1 MSETA
6 APPIDSK
13 AGGLEKGIN
22 VTEMMEKANAMIGG
36 GRRRRGSKAKRMMM
50 GGRRGSRKSKKSKRG
65 GQGVIATAA
74 VPFGLLALQRFF
86 KGSQAAKSDVRG
98 IGSSFKRTFRLPRKA
113 SRKTR
118 RRRN

>member
-6 APPIDSK
+6 PADSK
-13 AGGLEKGIN
+13 AGGLEKGVN
-22 VTEMMEKANAMIGG
+22 VTEMMEKANAMMGG
-36 GRRRRGSKAKRMMM
+36 GRRRRRGSKAKRMMM
-50 GGRRGSRKSKKSKRG
+50 GGRRGSRKSKKRG

-86 KGSQAAKSDVRG
+86 KGSQAAKSDVRS

-118 RRRN
+118 RRRA

>member
-1 MSETA
+1 MADSVTGTA
-6 APPIDSK
+6 APNDSK
-13 AGGLEKGIN
+13 AGGLAKG
-22 VTEMMEKANAMIGG
+22 VDPMAMMMKG
-36 GRRRRGSKAKRMMM
+36 GRRHRGSKAKR
-50 GGRRGSRKSKKSKRG
+50 GGRKSKKGKRG

-86 KGSQAAKSDVRG
+86 KGSQAAKSDVRS